1 MLLEGKMKVKRRANA
16 FDLSLREV
24 RDARVRVVDILLYYV

>member
-24 RDARVRVVDILLYYV
+24 QDARVRVVNSLLYYI